1 VMSGT
6 LFLFGPT
13 GDEIN
18 ETYGTNRTNGT
29 DGNDK
34 MMESVIS
41 NEISDKLWKLKLK
54 YTKVA
59 GKICCCFYAAC
70 FLL

>member
-1 VMSGT
+1 
-6 LFLFGPT
+6 
-13 GDEIN
+13 
-18 ETYGTNRTNGT
+18 
-29 DGNDK
+29 
-34 MMESVIS
+34 MESVIS

-59 GKICCCFYAAC
+59 GKISCCFYVAC